1 MEARIASHSVNML
14 LNHCSGSCFRPSLQ
28 EFVVLSW
35 IVQPMA
41 LSIFLTINILGTEPR
56 CIKSIPTIR
65 QFVFHRS
72 RCCRH
77 CHSCRYCRHWH
88 SRRCRHRRCCRH
100 RWRRR
105 RLRCCC
111 WCSFENAAW
120 LKSPIPKQKRSW
132 TYAIKLLSKC
142 RWLSMTSSGYKQK

>member
-1 MEARIASHSVNML
+1 MYSGEVKSQIRKEMEARIASLPVNMP
-14 LNHCSGSCFRPSLQ
+14 LNHCSGPCFRPSLQ

-72 RCCRH
+72 HCCRHRHRCHRCCRH
-77 CHSCRYCRHWH
+77 CRH
-88 SRRCRHRRCCRH
+88 CRRCCRRCRRCH
-100 RWRRR
+100 RRR
-105 RLRCCC
+105 RRRRRCC
-111 WCSFENAAW
+111 
-120 LKSPIPKQKRSW
+120 
-132 TYAIKLLSKC
+132 Y
-142 RWLSMTSSGYKQK
+142 